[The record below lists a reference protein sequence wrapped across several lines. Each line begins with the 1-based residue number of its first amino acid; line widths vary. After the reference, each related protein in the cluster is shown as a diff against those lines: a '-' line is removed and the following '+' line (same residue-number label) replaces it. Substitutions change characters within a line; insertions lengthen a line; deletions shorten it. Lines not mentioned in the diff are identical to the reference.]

1 MLDKYLATLTP
12 MRAAKAKQTLLLQV
26 RVNGDAFMT
35 RAALIEGRVA
45 SGATIVAMTVPSM
58 PSMVGQRVLMNR
70 DGSFLDQANAT
81 KTGLDYAEFLIAQG
95 PLGTP

>member
-45 SGATIVAMTVPSM
+45 SGAVVYAMTVSNTA
-58 PSMVGQRVLMNR
+58 GQRALVNR

-81 KTGLDYAEFLIAQG
+81 KTGLDYAEFLIAQKS

>member
-1 MLDKYLATLTP
+1 VLDKYLATLSP

-45 SGATIVAMTVPSM
+45 NGAVVCAMTVSSM
-58 PSMVGQRVLMNR
+58 AGQRVLMNR

-81 KTGLDYAEFLIAQG
+81 KTGLDYAEFLIAQRS